1 MTVKAVKLT
10 PGAWTGPSFLVPK
23 DLWMGVRKQSS
34 LWEGATGKCREQNTI
49 VQMLQAAP
57 VLVYGCLTD

>member
-23 DLWMGVRKQSS
+23 DLEMGVRKQSS
-34 LWEGATGKCREQNTI
+34 LWQGATGKCREQNTI
-49 VQMLQAAP
+49 VQMLQADL
-57 VLVYGCLTD
+57 VLVYGCLAD